1 MAYLSD
7 IMKVVE
13 IFKKVG
19 NQNLTILQC
28 TTNYPSR
35 IEDANINVIKTLK
48 KLGINVGYSDHVVEN
63 YACLAAVS
71 IGVIQLRNIYIR

>member
-48 KLGINVGYSDHVVEN
+48 KLEE
-63 YACLAAVS
+63 
-71 IGVIQLRNIYIR
+71 